1 MEGAIRMEELTSL
14 KNQRVKDWKK
24 LQHKK
29 YRNATGTYL
38 LEGWHL
44 VNEARQSGVNINELL
59 VTDDVLDEHPE
70 TANYCSNIF
79 VVTKQIMRAVTD
91 SVTPQGIA
99 AVVDLPDSHRLP
111 EGPLSGG
118 WLLLDR
124 IQDPGNVGTMIRT
137 ADAAGFTG
145 VVLSDRCAEL
155 YGPKVVRSMQ
165 GSQFHLQL
173 FEGDLVKWI
182 NDFQKVGAPVYG
194 TELNP
199 QAVDYRQVKP
209 TATFALI
216 MGNEGHGMSK
226 ELLNLTDQ
234 NLYIPMPGNAESLN
248 VAISAGILMFSLN
261 RKL

>member
-1 MEGAIRMEELTSL
+1 MEELTSL

-29 YRNATGTYL
+29 YRQSSQTYL

-44 VNEARQSGVNINELL
+44 VNEATHAGVDIKELL
-59 VTDDVLDEHPE
+59 VTKDAIDAHPEVTNLCQDVYLVTRQIMKAVLDE
-70 TANYCSNIF
+70 
-79 VVTKQIMRAVTD
+79 
-91 SVTPQGIA
+91 VTPQGIA

-111 EGPLSGG
+111 AGPLNGG

-124 IQDPGNVGTMIRT
+124 VQDPGNVGTMIRT
-137 ADAAGFTG
+137 ADAAGFSG

-155 YGPKVVRSMQ
+155 YSPKVVRAMQ

-173 FEGDLVKWI
+173 FEGDLLKWI
-182 NDFQKVGAPVYG
+182 QDFKDAGAPVYG

-199 QAVDYRQVKP
+199 TAVDYRQAKTSP
-209 TATFALI
+209 TFALI

-226 ELLNLTDQ
+226 ELLQLTDQ

-248 VAISAGILMFSLN
+248 VAISAGILMFALN
-261 RKL
+261 ADLADQRER